1 MKYIYVCDQCQKV
14 VEIDKPMSE
23 ASKEERCECGLVLQ
37 RVYNTGMI
45 KTRDGIKCG

>member
-23 ASKEERCECGLVLQ
+23 ASRHEYCKCG
-37 RVYNTGMI
+37 REMSKVYSAPSI
-45 KTRDGIKCG
+45 KTWDGVKR

>member
-23 ASKEERCECGLVLQ
+23 ASKEERCECGEILQ
-37 RVYNTGMI
+37 RVYNIMGI
-45 KTRDGIKCG
+45 KTGDGTKQ